1 MNKYFDYFG
10 ELTKVGVYQSVNK
23 KVIDKASQYA
33 KEWVR
38 ENPSMYSGRNQS
50 NITTILE
57 QLTHG
62 KIAEEALVEL
72 FRKNNIETSE
82 PDYTVMPEKEK
93 KKGKW
98 KHDADIVIHNNGKSY
113 NIHKKTRSVNNAV
126 NWDNISWLMEK
137 NCIKSSKFTEDDYIC
152 GGIIFQENND
162 YFAHCV
168 FLTGFKMLEAQKHD
182 LFGPTDDKGKNSKKA
197 LYYDKIPDNVRS
209 VGFKNTIL
217 NSKVKN
223 MELFRELKLC

>member
-10 ELTKVGVYQSVNK
+10 ELSKNGVYQSVNK
-23 KVIDKASQYA
+23 KVIDRASIYA
-33 KEWVR
+33 KEQVR
-38 ENPSMYSGRNQS
+38 ENPSLYSGRNQS
-50 NITTILE
+50 NLTTTLE

-62 KIAEEALVEL
+62 KIAEEALTEL

-82 PDYTVMPEKEK
+82 PDYTVMSEKEK
-93 KKGKW
+93 KKGKR
-98 KHDADIVIHNNGKSY
+98 KHDADLVIYDNGKTY
-113 NIHKKTRSVNNAV
+113 KIHKKTRSVKNVV
-126 NWDNISWLMEK
+126 NWNNISWPMES
-137 NCIKSSKFTEDDYIC
+137 NCLKSSKLDEGDYLC

-162 YFAHCV
+162 YFAHCI
-168 FLTGFKMLEAQKHD
+168 FLTGFKILEAQKHE
-182 LFGPTDDKGKNSKKA
+182 LFGPTDDKGKGSKRA

-223 MELFRELKLC
+223 MELFRELKLL

>member
-10 ELTKVGVYQSVNK
+10 ELSKVGVYQSVGKNA
-23 KVIDKASQYA
+23 IDRAAAYA
-33 KEWVR
+33 KEWVK
-38 ENPSMYSGRNQS
+38 ENPNLYSGRNQG
-50 NITTILE
+50 NLTTIIE

-62 KIAEEALVEL
+62 KIAEEALKDL

-82 PDYTVMPEKEK
+82 PDYTVMSEKEK

-98 KHDADIVIHNNGKSY
+98 KHDADLVIHKEGKTY
-113 NIHKKTRSVNNAV
+113 KIHKKTRSVKNAV
-126 NWDNISWLMEK
+126 NWNNISWLMEN
-137 NCIKSSKFTEDDYIC
+137 NCIKKSKFDEEDYIC
-152 GGIIFQENND
+152 GGLIFQENND

-168 FLTGFKMLEAQKHD
+168 FLTGFKMLEAQTND

-209 VGFKNTIL
+209 VGFRNTVL
-217 NSKVKN
+217 NSKVEK
-223 MELFRELKLC
+223 MKLFKELKLC